1 LEKWKLFSKEA
12 GMMFDQLNAAI
23 RNSEAS
29 LVNLLSALAPWAAPI
44 APAYMSFTHMT
55 ETLEYPIPIAWA
67 VVVVVEV
74 LGLSA
79 ISTIIAFW
87 SYNRR
92 YKAEYRKAPVWIA
105 ISSFVAYL
113 AIVLVVNVLLDASQI
128 ADSGLSHAWVTL
140 AAKALLTLLSVPA
153 AVILAVRTQHKELL
167 DEIDRE
173 RERERRR
180 DASRSNQKPK
190 QTSNQMGAQPVARRK
205 QKYFQ
210 EYQEGKL
217 QETLAQQGLEMTPV
231 VIARMY
237 QVSERTAYRWMAEI
251 KSKQ

>member
-1 LEKWKLFSKEA
+1 
-12 GMMFDQLNAAI
+12 MMFDQLNAAI

-29 LVNLLSALAPWAAPI
+29 LVNLLSALAPWAAPL

-55 ETLEYPIPIAWA
+55 QTLGYPIPIAWA
-67 VVVVVEV
+67 VAIVVEV

-105 ISSFVAYL
+105 ISSFVVYL
-113 AIVLVVNVLLDASQI
+113 AIVLVVNVVLDASQI
-128 ADSGLSHAWVTL
+128 TDSGLSHAWVTL

-173 RERERRR
+173 RERRRE
-180 DASRSNQKPK
+180 ANRSNHRTK
-190 QTSNQMGAQPVARRK
+190 QTSNQTGAQPVARRK
-205 QKYFQ
+205 QKFFQ
-210 EYQEGKL
+210 EYQDGKL
-217 QETLAQQGLEMTPV
+217 QQTLEQQGLEMSPA
-231 VIARMY
+231 VIAGLY
-237 QVSERTAYRWMAEI
+237 QVSERTAYRWLAQI
-251 KSKQ
+251 KKNQ

>member
-1 LEKWKLFSKEA
+1 
-12 GMMFDQLNAAI
+12 MMFDQLNAAI

-29 LVNLLSALAPWAAPI
+29 LVNLLSALAPWAAPL

-55 ETLEYPIPIAWA
+55 QTLEYPIPIAWA
-67 VVVVVEV
+67 VAIVVEV

-113 AIVLVVNVLLDASQI
+113 AIVLVVNVVLDASQI
-128 ADSGLSHAWVTL
+128 ADSGLSQAWVTL

-173 RERERRR
+173 RERRR
-180 DASRSNQKPK
+180 DVSRSNHKPK

-205 QKYFQ
+205 QKFFQ
-210 EYQEGKL
+210 EYQDGKL
-217 QETLAQQGLEMTPV
+217 QETLKQQGLEMTPV
-231 VIARMY
+231 VIAGMY
-237 QVSERTAYRWMAEI
+237 QVSERTAYRWLAVI
-251 KSKQ
+251 KAAS

>member
-1 LEKWKLFSKEA
+1 
-12 GMMFDQLNAAI
+12 MMFDQLNAAI

-29 LVNLLSALAPWAAPI
+29 LVNLLSALAPWAAPL

-67 VVVVVEV
+67 VAVVVEV

-113 AIVLVVNVLLDASQI
+113 AIVLVVNVVLDASQI

-173 RERERRR
+173 RERRREAGR
-180 DASRSNQKPK
+180 TPHKPK
-190 QTSNQMGAQPVARRK
+190 QSSNQAVVQAVAGRK
-205 QKYFQ
+205 RKFLQ
-210 EYQEGKL
+210 EYQDGKL
-217 QETLAQQGLEMTPV
+217 QETLAQQGLELTPA
-231 VIARMY
+231 VIARLY
-237 QVSERTAYRWMAEI
+237 QVSERTAYRWMAAI
-251 KSKQ
+251 KSIAPTDR